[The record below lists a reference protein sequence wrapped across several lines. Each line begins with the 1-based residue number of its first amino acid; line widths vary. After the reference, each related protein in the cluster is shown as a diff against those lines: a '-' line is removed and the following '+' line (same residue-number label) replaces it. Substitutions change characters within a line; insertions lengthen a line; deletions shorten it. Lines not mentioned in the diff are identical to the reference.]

1 MGKRSLLLLAFGF
14 GLFACTAQAS
24 SLIRISENAVV
35 KAGAEFQDIIVI
47 NGSADIGGRILGNIL
62 VISGKVTIRNGAYV
76 GGDIVCLGGEITAG
90 PGALI
95 SGSKVEI
102 GGKINWK
109 SLPFFSIAKVMLLSF
124 LYKISSALIL
134 LLLSVFMVFMLP
146 NQIRYAAEEA
156 SSDLVK
162 STLVGVFSIALL
174 IPLAVGFAITLF
186 GLPIAL
192 ALSIFLLVVSWFGI
206 ASMSYLVGHKIS
218 SHFSPVMSVVV
229 GLIVLKFIHFVPF
242 IGGMLYFI
250 AILPGLGAILLTRF
264 GTNKPWLGSSR
275 NRPPKPKA

>member
-1 MGKRSLLLLAFGF
+1 MSKRSLFLLTLGF
-14 GLFACTAQAS
+14 SLFAGTAQAD

-35 KAGAEFQDIIVI
+35 KAGTEFQDVIVI
-47 NGSADIGGRILGNIL
+47 NGSALIRGRVLGNIL
-62 VISGKVTIRNGAYV
+62 VIRGKVTIRNGAYV
-76 GGDIVCLGGEITAG
+76 GGDIICLGGEITAR
-90 PGALI
+90 PGAMIL
-95 SGSKVEI
+95 GSKVEI
-102 GGKINWK
+102 GGKISWK
-109 SLPFFSIAKVMLLSF
+109 SLPFFSLAKVMLLSF
-124 LYKISSALIL
+124 LYKIISAVIL
-134 LLLSVFMVFMLP
+134 LLLSVFMVFMWP

-162 STLVGVFSIALL
+162 STLVGVLAIALL

-218 SHFSPVMSVVV
+218 SHFSPIMAVVV

-275 NRPPKPKA
+275 NRPSKPKA